1 MDELERRNVEDRVFR
16 QLIKVNQ
23 ETVDSYLEGIVA
35 QTIDTTSS
43 IQSRE
48 RVKEYAGRLDTV
60 LEELET
66 RYL

>member
-48 RVKEYAGRLDTV
+48 RVKEYADRLDTV